1 MWPIFHQRSPSLHQ
15 KGGTVTIPVDI
26 NSIPVKP
33 IPVEAFAGVD
43 QTVSTSSEVTLD
55 GSTSTGPVS
64 TFLWEQVSGPV
75 DVELS
80 DVDKAKAIFTAPS
93 TTGEY
98 VFKLTVTGP
107 NVSST
112 STTKVTIEGT
122 QTAPGV
128 IADAGPDQTDIKQ
141 GTKVTLGWKRDQKC

>member
-1 MWPIFHQRSPSLHQ
+1 MTRITKNLRLRQSQVMKWHHPTLTVKGFGDIDPSSGTLEIPDVTYISPTITITST
-15 KGGTVTIPVDI
+15 KGGTVSIPVDI

-33 IPVEAFAGVD
+33 IPVEAVAGVD

-80 DVDKAKAIFTAPS
+80 DV
-93 TTGEY
+93 
-98 VFKLTVTGP
+98 
-107 NVSST
+107 
-112 STTKVTIEGT
+112 
-122 QTAPGV
+122 
-128 IADAGPDQTDIKQ
+128 
-141 GTKVTLGWKRDQKC
+141 